1 MEFKNVS
8 TGMCVYDT
16 LLGTIIGQSDVV
28 SLSCPL
34 VGAKIQGQTFR
45 SVKQETGYRTS
56 VYLIS
61 QEVKLGRFKQFAG
74 TSPWKA
80 RDRTI
85 REASY

>member
-1 MEFKNVS
+1 M
-8 TGMCVYDT
+8 YDT
-16 LLGTIIGQSDVV
+16 LLGMVIGQSDVV

-34 VGAKIQGQTFR
+34 VRAKIQGQTFR

-56 VYLIS
+56 VHLIS
-61 QEVKLGRFKQFAG
+61 QEIKLGRFKQFAG
-74 TSPWKA
+74 TFSWKA